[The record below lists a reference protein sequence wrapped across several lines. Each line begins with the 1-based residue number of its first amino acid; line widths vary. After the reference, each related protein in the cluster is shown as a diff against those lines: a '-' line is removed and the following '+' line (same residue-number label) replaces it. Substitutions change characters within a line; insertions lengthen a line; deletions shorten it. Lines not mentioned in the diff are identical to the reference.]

1 MGERSDEIEEQISRT
16 REDLRDNLN
25 ELEDR
30 VRGALDWR
38 RQFEERP
45 LTMLAAALGGG
56 MLLAALLP
64 GGGNG
69 RRPRAYA
76 EASTRSEGRRE
87 AEARARKTEPES
99 DGSLGTL
106 KGAFMTVAATRIGGF
121 LGQLLAGYH
130 AETARAKRAQRYSA
144 R

>member
-99 DGSLGTL
+99 DGSLDTL
-106 KGAFMTVAATRIGGF
+106 KGTFMTVAASRIGGF

-130 AETARAKRAQRYSA
+130 AETARAKRAQRYST

>member
-76 EASTRSEGRRE
+76 EASTRSKGRRE
-87 AEARARKTEPES
+87 AEARARETEPES
-99 DGSLGTL
+99 DGSLHTW

-121 LGQLLAGYH
+121 LGQLLAGYR

>member
-16 REDLRDNLN
+16 REDLRDNLY

-69 RRPRAYA
+69 RRRTAYA
-76 EASTRSEGRRE
+76 EASTRSKGRRE
-87 AEARARKTEPES
+87 AEARARETEPES
-99 DGSLGTL
+99 DGSLDTL
-106 KGAFMTVAATRIGGF
+106 KGTFMTVAASRIGGF
-121 LGQLLAGYH
+121 LGQLLAGYR

>member
-99 DGSLGTL
+99 DGSLDTL
-106 KGAFMTVAATRIGGF
+106 KGTFMTVAASRIGGF
-121 LGQLLAGYH
+121 LGQLLAGYR

>member
-69 RRPRAYA
+69 RRRRAYA
-76 EASTRSEGRRE
+76 EASRRSEERRE
-87 AEARARKTEPES
+87 ARTRKTEPES
-99 DGSLGTL
+99 DGSLDTL
-106 KGAFMTVAATRIGGF
+106 KGAFMTVAASRIGGL
-121 LGQLLAGYH
+121 LGQLLAGYR
-130 AETARAKRAQRYSA
+130 AETARVKRAQRYSE

>member
-56 MLLAALLP
+56 MLLATLIP

-99 DGSLGTL
+99 DGSLDTL
-106 KGAFMTVAATRIGGF
+106 KGAFMTVAASRIGGF
-121 LGQLLAGYH
+121 LGQLLAGYR

>member
-1 MGERSDEIEEQISRT
+1 
-16 REDLRDNLN
+16 
-25 ELEDR
+25 
-30 VRGALDWR
+30 LDWR

-56 MLLAALLP
+56 MLLAALIP

-99 DGSLGTL
+99 DGSLDTL
-106 KGAFMTVAATRIGGF
+106 KGAFMTVAASRIGGF
-121 LGQLLAGYH
+121 LGQLLAGYR